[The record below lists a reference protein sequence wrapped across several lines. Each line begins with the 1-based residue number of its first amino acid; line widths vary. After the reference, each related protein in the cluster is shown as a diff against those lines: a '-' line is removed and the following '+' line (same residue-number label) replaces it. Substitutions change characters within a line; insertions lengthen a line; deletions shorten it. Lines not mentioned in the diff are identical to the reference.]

1 MEVLAPYHPTVD
13 RPPIQR
19 KPGLALTTLAPRLVV
34 HMSCREYI
42 AEEAAALREQRA
54 STAEL
59 RAAITSRAVDALEA
73 AIDACAAASEP
84 SRAEARRL
92 LRELR
97 AAESSEAAAASQQ
110 RHSAAHE
117 DDTAAEWAA
126 ARQRAERRD
135 PYEDDA
141 STPTDDASTPT
152 AAERERNELR
162 AQATHARIL
171 GEAENGCR
179 RVASGACRFYVTPPI
194 NGSYRRLVTLTAT
207 LTITVT

>member
-1 MEVLAPYHPTVD
+1 
-13 RPPIQR
+13 
-19 KPGLALTTLAPRLVV
+19 
-34 HMSCREYI
+34 MSCREYI

-54 STAEL
+54 STAEAEL

-141 STPTDDASTPT
+141 STPT

-194 NGSYRRLVTLTAT
+194 NGYYRRLVHELAESHN
-207 LTITVT
+207 LAHESVADVGTVYTYNWSRHGKPCLSDC

>member
-1 MEVLAPYHPTVD
+1 M
-13 RPPIQR
+13 
-19 KPGLALTTLAPRLVV
+19 
-34 HMSCREYI
+34 
-42 AEEAAALREQRA
+42 
-54 STAEL
+54 
-59 RAAITSRAVDALEA
+59 
-73 AIDACAAASEP
+73 
-84 SRAEARRL
+84 
-92 LRELR
+92 
-97 AAESSEAAAASQQ
+97 
-110 RHSAAHE
+110 
-117 DDTAAEWAA
+117 

-194 NGSYRRLVTLTAT
+194 NGYYRRLVTLTVT
-207 LTITVT
+207 LTTTVT

>member
-1 MEVLAPYHPTVD
+1 
-13 RPPIQR
+13 
-19 KPGLALTTLAPRLVV
+19 
-34 HMSCREYI
+34 MSCREYI

-54 STAEL
+54 STAEADL

>member
-1 MEVLAPYHPTVD
+1 
-13 RPPIQR
+13 
-19 KPGLALTTLAPRLVV
+19 
-34 HMSCREYI
+34 MSCREYI

-54 STAEL
+54 STAEAEL
-59 RAAITSRAVDALEA
+59 RSAITSRAVDALEA

-194 NGSYRRLVTLTAT
+194 NGYYRRLVTLTVT
-207 LTITVT
+207 LTATVT